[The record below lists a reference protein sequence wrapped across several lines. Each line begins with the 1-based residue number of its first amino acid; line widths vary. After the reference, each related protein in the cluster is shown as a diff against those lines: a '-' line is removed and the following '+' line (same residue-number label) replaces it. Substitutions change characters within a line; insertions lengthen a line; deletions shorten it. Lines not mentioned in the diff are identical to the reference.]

1 MKRTRNPALFMTL
14 MFYIMQARIVK
25 AFLKSKVYT
34 RAAARLYYRPK
45 KLSRENNV
53 ERVYGT

>member
-1 MKRTRNPALFMTL
+1 